1 MSNTIDFAIDL
12 GTTNSAIAR
21 STHDAVEVFKNPLDL
36 KQTLPSVVGFRRNR
50 IIVGDKA
57 RELLGKDPEN
67 VFGGF
72 KRKMGTTETFFVN
85 NISETKTPVE
95 LSAHVLRELKTFVHT
110 GEDVTSV
117 VITIPASFDT
127 IQSNA
132 TKKAGYEAGFE
143 EVVLLQEP
151 IAACLAF
158 ANKGDRAEKAGKW
171 LVYDLGG
178 GTFDVAIASIN
189 EQELKIMDHRGDNFL
204 GGLDFDHRL
213 VTDVFLKEIFDNP
226 ALAYLQ
232 KEYEERT
239 LDFRRLYQVLLLK
252 AEEAK
257 KQLSVKDTVE
267 VELEINDEDGVEEE
281 VIIMVTRA
289 QFNDCIR
296 EKLSYTLDLV
306 EELLADNELEPSDI
320 QQVILVGG
328 STYIPLV
335 QELLHSRLKAEVNTS
350 VDPTTAVAAGA
361 AQYAAGKQKK
371 VKAPAKES
379 AANSGGEGEVK
390 ARVSYPKSSMDTEEV
405 LLLDFETDVEG
416 FFYRIRREDGGY
428 DTGTMKATAKVREFL
443 ALAPDRL
450 NTFKVE
456 VLNEQNVPVA
466 TNIPAVSILHGK
478 FSIDGQPLPNDI
490 CLEVDDLEEN
500 RTKLEVVFPKNSI
513 LPLNK
518 TIYREVSKTIY
529 RDGNDKLIVN
539 VLEGDRYALPETNQ
553 TIGIIEIDP
562 ERLEMDLVKG
572 SDLEIRMEIS
582 ESRDLHVSV
591 YLNQTDQEFDHV
603 FNSSEKYVS
612 TAKMEDELSLLIHKI
627 RRDLKQKERD
637 EDFEMAATLREYLTE
652 AMAVEEELALMKNT
666 LSGDEKYHVC
676 ERKRRLAQKY
686 DQLGKNARLTRARI
700 EYYQLKD
707 LVTRR
712 IKDSDDKSAS
722 LRFNEIVERENEVM
736 KGQSVYLVE
745 GHVKKLD
752 SLNNDLYVN
761 SDSGIIDLYYRVSTM
776 DNSKFTDEKLA
787 ANYKDQGQKALERQ
801 NYTELR
807 VIVFNLFH
815 LLPEK
820 KESGAWKNFKG
831 TGIG

>member
-1 MSNTIDFAIDL
+1 MSSTIDFAIDL

-21 STHDAVEVFKNPLDL
+21 STHDGVEVFKNPLDL

-72 KRKMGTTETFFVN
+72 KRKMGTTETFFVGN
-85 NISETKTPVE
+85 LSETKTPVE
-95 LSAHVLRELKTFVHT
+95 LSAYVLRELKTFIHT
-110 GEDVTSV
+110 GEEVASV

-189 EQELKIMDHRGDNFL
+189 EQELKIIDHRGDNFL

-213 VTDVFLKEIFDNP
+213 VTDVFLKAIFQNP
-226 ALAYLQ
+226 ALAYLK

-257 KQLSVKDTVE
+257 KQLSVKEAVD

-281 VIIMVTRA
+281 VVITVTRD
-289 QFNDCIR
+289 QFNECIR

-306 EELLADNELEPSDI
+306 EELLTDNELEPSDI
-320 QQVILVGG
+320 RQVILVGG

-335 QELLHSRLKAEVNTS
+335 QELLQTRLKTEVNTS

-361 AQYAAGKQKK
+361 AQYAAGKPKK
-371 VKAPAKES
+371 VKTPPVKEI
-379 AANSGGEGEVK
+379 SGSDQEIK
-390 ARVSYPKSSMDTEEV
+390 ARVSYPKSSMDGEEV
-405 LLLDFETDVEG
+405 LLLDFESNVEG
-416 FFYRIRREDGGY
+416 YFYRIRRGDGGY
-428 DTGTMKATAKVREFL
+428 DTGIRNAKQKVREFL
-443 ALAPDRL
+443 TLAPDRL
-450 NTFKVE
+450 NNFKVE
-456 VLNEQNVPVA
+456 VLNAQNVPVA
-466 TNIPAVSILHGK
+466 SNIPLVGILHGK
-478 FSIDGQPLPNDI
+478 FSIDGQPLPHDI
-490 CLEVDDLEEN
+490 CLEVDDLEEK

-529 RDGNDKLIVN
+529 RDGEEKLIVN

-562 ERLEMDLVKG
+562 AKLDMDLVKG
-572 SDLEIRMEIS
+572 SDLEIRMEIT
-582 ESRDLHVSV
+582 ESRDLRISV
-591 YLNQTDQEFDHV
+591 YLNQTDQEFDHM

-612 TAKMEDELSLLIHKI
+612 TTRLEEELSLLIHKI
-627 RRDLKQKERD
+627 RKDLKEKEGK
-637 EDFEMAATLREYLTE
+637 EDFETAATLREYLAE
-652 AMAVEEELALMKNT
+652 AMAVEEEVALMKNT
-666 LSGDEKYHVC
+666 LSGDEKYHIC

-686 DQLGKNARLTRARI
+686 DQLGKHARLTKARI
-700 EYYQLKD
+700 EYYQLKGE
-707 LVTRR
+707 LEARVAE
-712 IKDSDDKSAS
+712 SDDTAAK
-722 LRFNEIVERENEVM
+722 LRFKEAVDRENEIM
-736 KGQSVYLVE
+736 KGHSVYMVE
-745 GHVKKLD
+745 SHVKKLR
-752 SLNNDLYVN
+752 SLNNELYIN
-761 SDSGIIDLYYRVSTM
+761 SDEGIIDLYYRVSVM
-776 DNSKFTDEKLA
+776 DNSRFTDKKLA
-787 ANYKDQGQKALERQ
+787 ANFKEQGQKALERQ
-801 NYTELR
+801 NYKELK
-807 VIVFNLFH
+807 VIVFNLLH
-815 LLPEK
+815 LLPAK
-820 KESGAWKNFKG
+820 KESSVWKNFKG

>member
-1 MSNTIDFAIDL
+1 MSSTIDFAIDL

-21 STHDAVEVFKNPLDL
+21 STHGGVDVFKNPLDL

-67 VFGGF
+67 VFGSF
-72 KRKMGTTETFFVN
+72 KRKMGTTETFFVAN
-85 NISETKTPVE
+85 TSETKTPVE
-95 LSAHVLRELKTFVHT
+95 LSAYVLRELKTFVHT
-110 GEDVTSV
+110 GEEVASV

-158 ANKGDRAEKAGKW
+158 ANNGDRTEKAGKW

-189 EQELKIMDHRGDNFL
+189 EQELKIIDHRGDNFL
-204 GGLDFDHRL
+204 GGLDFDHRM
-213 VTDVFLKEIFDNP
+213 VTDIFLHAIFSNP
-226 ALAYLQ
+226 ALAYLK

-257 KQLSVKDTVE
+257 KQLSVKETVE
-267 VELEINDEDGVEEE
+267 VELEINDEDGIEEE
-281 VIIMVTRA
+281 IIISVTRD
-289 QFNDCIR
+289 QFNNCIH
-296 EKLSYTLDLV
+296 EKLSYALDLV
-306 EELLADNELEPSDI
+306 EELLIDNELEPADI

-335 QELLHSRLKAEVNTS
+335 QELLKSRLRIEVNAS
-350 VDPTTAVAAGA
+350 VDPTTAVVVGA

-371 VKAPAKES
+371 VKVAKKEVADS
-379 AANSGGEGEVK
+379 DNEVK
-390 ARVSYPKSSMDTEEV
+390 ARISYPKSSMDSEEV
-405 LLLDFETDVEG
+405 LLLDFESDIESH
-416 FFYRIRREDGGY
+416 FYRIRREDGGF
-428 DTGTMKATAKVREFL
+428 DTGIRNAVPKVREFL
-443 ALAPDRL
+443 TLAPDRL
-450 NTFKVE
+450 NNFKVE
-456 VLNEQNVPVA
+456 VLNAQHAPVP
-466 TNIPAVSILHGK
+466 TNIPEIGILHGK
-478 FSIDGQPLPNDI
+478 FNIDGQPLPNDI

-518 TIYREVSKTIY
+518 TVYREVSKTIY
-529 RDGNDKLIVN
+529 RDGQDKLIVN

-553 TIGIIEIDP
+553 AIGIIEIDP
-562 ERLEMDLVKG
+562 AKLDMDLVKG

-582 ESRDLHVSV
+582 ESRDLRVTV

-612 TAKMEDELSLLIHKI
+612 TTRMEDELSLLIHNI
-627 RRDLKQKERD
+627 RKDLGQKERE
-637 EDFEMAATLREYLTE
+637 EDFEMATTLREYLAE
-652 AMAVEEELALMKNT
+652 AMAVEEEVALMKNT

-686 DQLGKNARLTRARI
+686 DQLGKHARLTKLRV
-700 EYYQLKD
+700 EYYQLKER
-707 LVTRR
+707 LKKR
-712 IKDSDDKSAS
+712 IDENGDKSAS
-722 LRFNEIVERENEVM
+722 LRFGEIVEHENEVM
-736 KGQSVYLVE
+736 KGQSVYLME
-745 GHVKKLD
+745 GHVKKLE
-752 SLNNDLYVN
+752 SLNNDLYIN
-761 SDSGIIDLYYRVSTM
+761 SDEGIIDLYHRISIM
-776 DNSKFTDEKLA
+776 DNSRFSDEKLA
-787 ANYKDQGQKALERQ
+787 VNYKDQGQQALARQ
-801 NYTELR
+801 NYKELK
-807 VIVFNLFH
+807 VIVFNLLH

-820 KESGAWKNFKG
+820 EEKSAWKNFKG